1 MSTAAFLVFFAIGLQ
16 IVDHFYYH
24 RNFPDL
30 ALIPSGSSIREI
42 RRYLARIELKKF
54 EKLFAVFPFIWSY
67 LYIIAAILFSGVTDS
82 IFIKIILIL
91 FVTGRFRT
99 LQEAGHFAVHGAL
112 CKNINFGLWLANL
125 LYQFPAFMPEA
136 NVRRDTHVRKHHSSV
151 NMPHDP
157 DLLELEDKGF
167 RPGISSVRFWTS
179 VFYPITP
186 AGIKDRLIECMSYI
200 WYGRKNPVHLLS
212 RIATVAVIVAL
223 FAHFGM
229 YEEMLLYYIIPVLIT
244 YPLFYWIAHISL
256 HRWYEDVS
264 DDIDYDTRELTLG
277 RPTEFPGIV
286 GLIVRNNIFPLGD
299 SYHLAHSLFP
309 TVRWNHLPR
318 VDKYLKATIP
328 IYSQNIT
335 HGLFIS
341 ARGGQSILAGLKK
354 TMVEH

>member
-1 MSTAAFLVFFAIGLQ
+1 MSTVAFLVFFAIGLQ
-16 IVDHFYYH
+16 LIDHFYYH
-24 RNFPDL
+24 RGFPDL
-30 ALIPSGSSIREI
+30 ALIPSDSSIREI
-42 RRYLARIELKKF
+42 RRYLARTGLKKF
-54 EKLFAVFPFIWSY
+54 EKFFAVFPFIWSY
-67 LYIIAAILFSGVTDS
+67 LYIIAAILVSGITNS

-136 NVRRDTHVRKHHSSV
+136 SVRRDTHVRRHHSSV

-157 DLLELEDKGF
+157 DLLELEDKRF
-167 RPGISSVRFWTS
+167 RPGISSVRFWTG

-186 AGIKDRLIECMSYI
+186 VGIKDRLIECTSYI
-200 WYGRKNPVHLLS
+200 WYDRKNPVHLLS
-212 RIATVAVIVAL
+212 RITTVAVIVAL

-264 DDIDYDTRELTLG
+264 DEIDYDTRELTLG

-318 VDKYLKATIP
+318 VDKYLKATFP
-328 IYSQNIT
+328 IYSQDIT

-354 TMVEH
+354 TMVRH